1 MMKRR
6 KFIQTGSVAA
16 AAALASPWVMQRRAS
31 AGELELLV
39 TGELSSATE
48 GVYPPFSFKA
58 EDGTLDGLEMRTMGE
73 ICRRLG
79 LNYEPVVIKWESML
93 VALLADKYDI
103 VGNAMGITEER
114 QKSVTFCDGWIESG
128 ARLVV
133 HEDSAIQSSADAK
146 GKSVGVI
153 TASIFVPL
161 AEGWGAEVKHYQ
173 SDVGVMQD
181 TVNGRIEGAV
191 MDSIAA
197 AYAIKKS
204 KLPLRWT
211 DELHIPYQLGWAV
224 KKGKPNLV
232 QAINAARAEMVAD
245 GTFKR
250 LVEDLVGYDPSP
262 RDPIRS
268 ILS

>member
-1 MMKRR
+1 
-6 KFIQTGSVAA
+6 
-16 AAALASPWVMQRRAS
+16 
-31 AGELELLV
+31 
-39 TGELSSATE
+39 
-48 GVYPPFSFKA
+48 
-58 EDGTLDGLEMRTMGE
+58 MRE

-173 SDVGVMQD
+173 SDVGVMPGPNFVGCKNEFVIRRILAVCESSGMSASWGKREERIFPFRGGVQGGSRR
-181 TVNGRIEGAV
+181 VGARRGRTGAL
-191 MDSIAA
+191 A
-197 AYAIKKS
+197 
-204 KLPLRWT
+204 RWCP
-211 DELHIPYQLGWAV
+211 DARPGWGGRRLSV
-224 KKGKPNLV
+224 WLV
-232 QAINAARAEMVAD
+232 RGALARRRGGVWRSAD
-245 GTFKR
+245 GLGGGT
-250 LVEDLVGYDPSP
+250 
-262 RDPIRS
+262 RS
-268 ILS
+268 AL